1 MPSVID
7 QAQRL
12 REMVELMSQAPP
24 PVSLRVDTRPVRTLA
39 VTSGKG
45 GVGKSNIVANL
56 AIALARRGR
65 KILVIDA
72 DLSLANIH
80 LLMGLQPRFNLSH
93 VISGEKRLGEIV
105 VQDPHGVKVI
115 PASNGVA
122 ELAML
127 RGKDL
132 EGLMDQFA
140 DFIPEMDLV
149 LIDTAAGLSDS
160 VLSFVHAAG
169 EALIVTT
176 PEPTAYL
183 DAYHMLKNIHV
194 HDPIK
199 PVHLV
204 VNMAASEREA
214 RKTSA
219 FMVEMAGKFL
229 GHPLSPLGEVLRD
242 PDVPNAIRNQR
253 AFIEDIPH
261 GIATRGIQSIATK
274 LLNAS
279 VRADGASGDGSSL
292 WRRVV
297 SYLKKGAA

>member
-1 MPSVID
+1 MPPVID

-12 REMVELMSQAPP
+12 REMVELMTQAPP
-24 PVSLRVDTRPVRTLA
+24 QVSLGVDTHPVRTLA

-65 KILVIDA
+65 KILVVDA

-80 LLMGLQPRFNLSH
+80 VLLGLQPRYNLAH
-93 VISGEKRLGEIV
+93 VISGEKRLGEIMLHG
-105 VQDPHGVKVI
+105 PYGVKLI
-115 PASNGVA
+115 PASSGIA
-122 ELAML
+122 GLAML
-127 RGKDL
+127 REKDL
-132 EGLMDQFA
+132 EGLLEQFA
-140 DFIPEMDLV
+140 DFIPEMDMV

-160 VLSFVHAAG
+160 VLSFVHSAG
-169 EALIVTT
+169 EVLIVTT

-183 DAYHMLKNIHV
+183 DAYHMLKNVHL
-194 HDPIK
+194 HDPVK

-204 VNMAASEREA
+204 VNMASSVREA
-214 RKTSA
+214 YKTST
-219 FMVEMAGKFL
+219 FMIEMSSKFL
-229 GHPLSPLGEVLRD
+229 GHPLFPLGEVLRD

-253 AFIEDIPH
+253 AFIEEIPH

-274 LLNAS
+274 LLNS
-279 VRADGASGDGSSL
+279 KVHVDESNVDGSSL

-297 SYLKKGAA
+297 SYLRKGAV

>member
-1 MPSVID
+1 MPLVID

-12 REMVELMSQAPP
+12 REMVELMTQAPP
-24 PVSLRVDTRPVRTLA
+24 PVSLRVETRPVRTLA

-56 AIALARRGR
+56 AIALARRGQ

-115 PASNGVA
+115 PASNGIA

-127 RGKDL
+127 REKDL

-169 EALIVTT
+169 EAIIVTT

-183 DAYHMLKNIHV
+183 DAYHMLKNIHL
-194 HDPIK
+194 HDPAK

-204 VNMAASEREA
+204 VNMASSEREA
-214 RKTSA
+214 QKTSA
-219 FMVEMAGKFL
+219 FMMEMSQKFL
-229 GHPLSPLGEVLRD
+229 GHPLSSLGEVLRD

-253 AFIEDIPH
+253 AFIEDVPH

-274 LLNAS
+274 LLNTNVHA
-279 VRADGASGDGSSL
+279 GQSGLDGSSL